1 MAQNHKFLEC
11 WHALAQ
17 IVGCLVAF
25 VSCSRVVGSASV
37 FMLLVSLVGVW
48 PMPRMWDV
56 GSSLFVL
63 SG

>member
-1 MAQNHKFLEC
+1 M
-11 WHALAQ
+11 
-17 IVGCLVAF
+17 GYLVAF

-37 FMLLVSLVGVW
+37 FMLLVSLVVVW
-48 PMPRMWDV
+48 PVPGMWAV